1 MSRTVKAK
9 STKSREKIAEI
20 QRTLSGMEYLSSG
33 TLLKRMKVC
42 GNPRCHCASDPAARH
57 GPYFEWSY
65 LKAGKLHHRTLTPEQ
80 AEIMQLAIAN
90 QRESQETNARLGGSD
105 PGPNRTHDA
114 EIALKPPMQAVIT
127 RKCVRRC
134 AECKTGM
141 DLPRFSGQVILL
153 LADRI

>member
-1 MSRTVKAK
+1 MLPVANAK

-20 QRTLSGMEYLSSG
+20 QREISLMEYLSSG

-80 AEIMQLAIAN
+80 AEIMRLAIAN
-90 QRESQETNARLGGSD
+90 QRKAKKLMRVWEAQT
-105 PGPNRTHDA
+105 
-114 EIALKPPMQAVIT
+114 LKLIELTTP
-127 RKCVRRC
+127 K
-134 AECKTGM
+134 
-141 DLPRFSGQVILL
+141 
-153 LADRI
+153 

>member
-1 MSRTVKAK
+1 MTAAADAK
-9 STKSREKIAEI
+9 STKSEKKIAAI
-20 QRTLSGMEYLSSG
+20 QRSLSAMEYLSSG

-80 AEIMQLAIAN
+80 AEIMRLAIAN
-90 QRESQETNARLGGSD
+90 QRKAKKLMRVWEAQTLHLIELE
-105 PGPNRTHDA
+105 DA
-114 EIALKPPMQAVIT
+114 EIALRPPPSPAVIT

-134 AECKTGM
+134 AECKTGESEF
-141 DLPRFSGQVILL
+141 P
-153 LADRI
+153 

>member
-1 MSRTVKAK
+1 MTTTADAK

-65 LKAGKLHHRTLTPEQ
+65 LKAGKLHHRTLTPAQ
-80 AEIMQLAIAN
+80 AEIMRLAIAN
-90 QRESQETNARLGGSD
+90 QRKAKKLMRVWEAQTL
-105 PGPNRTHDA
+105 
-114 EIALKPPMQAVIT
+114 
-127 RKCVRRC
+127 
-134 AECKTGM
+134 
-141 DLPRFSGQVILL
+141 DLIELTTPK
-153 LADRI
+153 